1 MAEYIERAAFVG
13 ELTAAETQKE
23 LRNMTSADAYFAVLR
38 MVNELHKADVAPVR
52 HGRWEKAV
60 ESKLDTHTGEYWE
73 EEYYNCLKCDYASD
87 RKSPYCPNCGAK
99 MDADE

>member
-52 HGRWEKAV
+52 HGKWIVTKEFTDVLDMDVEKYTIRV
-60 ESKLDTHTGEYWE
+60 EPG
-73 EEYYNCLKCDYASD
+73 N
-87 RKSPYCPNCGAK
+87 
-99 MDADE
+99 

>member
-52 HGRWEKAV
+52 HGRWVKQYRSGIPV
-60 ESKLDTHTGEYWE
+60 DKGYVSS
-73 EEYYNCLKCDYASD
+73 CCDMWSD
-87 RKSPYCPNCGAK
+87 RKSNYCPNCGAK
-99 MDADE
+99 MDADG